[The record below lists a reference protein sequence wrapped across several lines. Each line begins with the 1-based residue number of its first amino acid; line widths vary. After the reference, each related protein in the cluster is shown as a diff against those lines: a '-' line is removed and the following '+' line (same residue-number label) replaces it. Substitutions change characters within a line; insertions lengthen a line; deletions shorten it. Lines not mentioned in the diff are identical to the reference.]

1 MADISRDDLVCVDKT
16 LVCKG
21 FWDGV
26 SGAARICLP
35 RRSGKTFNLQLI
47 RLFFSS
53 LPELD
58 CLGVS
63 PSNTEIDYAALGRS
77 KRESFFEC
85 SLLKELHADFFA
97 DHFMQHSVIYI
108 SLDKCDG
115 NSFGAMVKL
124 LCEAIACTARRHL
137 GELRY
142 SDKPVSSDLQEAER
156 HLRDSLQLVRDVCG
170 LSADK
175 AAQYETLPSTLF
187 SDLSR
192 FVFLQNGRYILLLDE
207 YDTPLL
213 ALLQSSWDKVDKEHA
228 HSMFERLFQAM
239 FKGNIHMDK
248 GLITGVFEL
257 PTIKIGS
264 GPNGIQDIHLVPL
277 LSTDIR
283 NSRSIS
289 LVRHSRGGLDA
300 LTDSFWF
307 NAIEVRDM
315 LVNCTAQ
322 FDGFDAYYD
331 DVMGKIREFYNGYY
345 IGRFSGKF
353 NPWSACSFLKQLC
366 RTLQEQPVISQGN
379 VTDAIESSAQRYWV
393 RTGSAKLIR
402 NQCIQHRVESTSL
415 LEELTLEY
423 QERKYL
429 PVEVQLAPS
438 TTPPISV
445 ALGDASFVDLYFEG
459 NRFSKGAFLSICLQA
474 GYLTRRTAQTVC
486 IPNEELFLVWRNLL
500 GELVFGEDFTQGPNE
515 LKRGQIVGEL
525 WRNNP
530 KRLCDLVTS
539 SHMVLVGHTNF
550 KEKQFA
556 NHAANSFKVAALF
569 GALSHPRGI
578 ATLITNT
585 QFLREVPTG
594 DGRCDMVL
602 WLDSTTNAAR
612 VFGVVI
618 EFKLID
624 YRKRDD

>member
-1 MADISRDDLVCVDKT
+1 
-16 LVCKG
+16 
-21 FWDGV
+21 
-26 SGAARICLP
+26 
-35 RRSGKTFNLQLI
+35 
-47 RLFFSS
+47 
-53 LPELD
+53 
-58 CLGVS
+58 
-63 PSNTEIDYAALGRS
+63 
-77 KRESFFEC
+77 
-85 SLLKELHADFFA
+85 
-97 DHFMQHSVIYI
+97 
-108 SLDKCDG
+108 
-115 NSFGAMVKL
+115 
-124 LCEAIACTARRHL
+124 
-137 GELRY
+137 
-142 SDKPVSSDLQEAER
+142 
-156 HLRDSLQLVRDVCG
+156 
-170 LSADK
+170 
-175 AAQYETLPSTLF
+175 
-187 SDLSR
+187 
-192 FVFLQNGRYILLLDE
+192 
-207 YDTPLL
+207 
-213 ALLQSSWDKVDKEHA
+213 
-228 HSMFERLFQAM
+228 
-239 FKGNIHMDK
+239 
-248 GLITGVFEL
+248 
-257 PTIKIGS
+257 
-264 GPNGIQDIHLVPL
+264 
-277 LSTDIR
+277 
-283 NSRSIS
+283 
-289 LVRHSRGGLDA
+289 
-300 LTDSFWF
+300 
-307 NAIEVRDM
+307 M

-345 IGRFSGKF
+345 IGRFK
-353 NPWSACSFLKQLC
+353 
-366 RTLQEQPVISQGN
+366 
-379 VTDAIESSAQRYWV
+379 
-393 RTGSAKLIR
+393 
-402 NQCIQHRVESTSL
+402 
-415 LEELTLEY
+415 ELTLEY

-624 YRKRDD
+624 YRKRDDGRYCERRALEGLSQIEERDYSLCLENCLERMDIGLAIGSSVAVARSKLYKRTTTRDDWTHVESL